1 MRNIRSTAFQKTK
14 ATVRKSMKYGIP
26 SKPKSSKLISSVVT
40 GQFVAPQ
47 KTAAM
52 SDSAA
57 EKKAEAESIEQQYA
71 DKISAA
77 EEEISAMRAKAA
89 KDAEEIIK
97 NARSDAE
104 EEGRRILEDAH
115 EKALKEKEGI
125 VEDAKKDIIELVL
138 AAEKK
143 LLHKAEENDDK

>member
-1 MRNIRSTAFQKTK
+1 MSGLPLNINIQQIFLHMLNFVILAGGLYFILYKPVKAFMDKRISYYKT
-14 ATVRKSMKYGIP
+14 
-26 SKPKSSKLISSVVT
+26 
-40 GQFVAPQ
+40 
-47 KTAAM
+47 M